1 MSPDAS
7 SSASQVALYPIL
19 SQFIPAPVLPQQGHR
34 SKSQTLL
41 GAFLL
46 PRDGGSFLPS
56 HPVPSPAAGAEPA
69 GSAVEGCVC
78 VCLSVCARL
87 LCLRQ
92 PVQRRAPCGRPRI
105 PAPRIPS
112 PPGPAPLGTPRQAEH
127 RPAPAGPPRQ
137 LAGLITSRG
146 LIASR
151 ALKPPRFPSLS
162 PSPRAPAAVGLPALP
177 RPSGRAVPAVPAGR
191 LCASGPRL
199 AVPAGPAPSWLPGM
213 NMHSPPSS
221 SSSCMCVCVCGER
234 GSASSAAPAMSARL
248 RLGPP

>member
-1 MSPDAS
+1 MRTALQAESPCIPSYPSAGSAAAGAS
-7 SSASQVALYPIL
+7 LE
-19 SQFIPAPVLPQQGHR
+19 IPKFARCLPPPEGWR
-34 SKSQTLL
+34 
-41 GAFLL
+41 F
-46 PRDGGSFLPS
+46 PP
-56 HPVPSPAAGAEPA
+56 PVPIPAAGGEPA
-69 GSAVEGCVC
+69 GSEVERGVAGCGC
-78 VCLSVCARL
+78 PSVCLCAISF
-87 LCLRQ
+87 
-92 PVQRRAPCGRPRI
+92 VSGSPCSAVHPAGGRPRI

-112 PPGPAPLGTPRQAEH
+112 PPSPARHTQAGRASARPR
-127 RPAPAGPPRQ
+127 RPPRQ
-137 LAGLITSRG
+137 IAGLITSRG

-151 ALKPPRFPSLS
+151 ALEPPPAPHAALS
-162 PSPRAPAAVGLPALP
+162 RPRPGWAAAGRPALP

-213 NMHSPPSS
+213 NMHGPPSSSS